1 MRLGCLI
8 SRNPQVH
15 AALRPI
21 TRFGAPSEFSMAL
34 ATQLLSDTAFVKSFL
49 DTSTTKLGAAYAR
62 TTALL
67 DDAKIPYNREGN
79 AGFFIWL
86 DLSKLVQGNGSDEWL
101 AEAILSKEFEEA
113 GVVMAAGSTYHA
125 EKAGYFRSIF
135 TAEDG
140 RVEEGIRR

>member
-1 MRLGCLI
+1 M
-8 SRNPQVH
+8 
-15 AALRPI
+15 
-21 TRFGAPSEFSMAL
+21 
-34 ATQLLSDTAFVKSFL
+34 
-49 DTSTTKLGAAYAR
+49 
-62 TTALL
+62 
-67 DDAKIPYNREGN
+67 
-79 AGFFIWL
+79 
-86 DLSKLVQGNGSDEWL
+86 QGNGSDEWL